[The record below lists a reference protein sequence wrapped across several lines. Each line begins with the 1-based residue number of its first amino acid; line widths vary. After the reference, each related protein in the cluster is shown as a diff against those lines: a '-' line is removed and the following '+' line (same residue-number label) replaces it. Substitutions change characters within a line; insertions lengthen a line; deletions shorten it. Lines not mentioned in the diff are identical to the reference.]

1 MDENYVRAQ
10 DAFTCLRQISANPVG
25 TPLVWD
31 WVRENWEFLVK
42 RYTLNDR
49 YLGQLIPA
57 ITSSFASEVKL
68 NEIKDFYKKYPEAGA
83 GELYRTRGLETVVN
97 NIKWLEKNEGKIEAW
112 LNSR

>member
-1 MDENYVRAQ
+1 MNENYVRAQ
-10 DAFTCLRQISANPVG
+10 DVFTCLRQISANPIG
-25 TPLVWD
+25 TSLVWD

-42 RYTLNDR
+42 RYTLNNR

-68 NEIKDFYKKYPEAGA
+68 NEMKTFFEKYPEAGA
-83 GELYRTRGLETVVN
+83 GALYRTRALETVVT
-97 NIKWLEKNEGKIEAW
+97 NIKWLQKNGLKIEEW

>member
-1 MDENYVRAQ
+1 MNENYVRAQ
-10 DAFTCLRQISANPVG
+10 DVFGCLRQISNNPVG

-57 ITSSFASEVKL
+57 ITGSFASEVKL
-68 NEIKDFYKKYPEAGA
+68 NEIKAFFEKYPKAGA
-83 GELYRTRGLETVVN
+83 GALYRTRALETVVN
-97 NIKWLEKNEGKIEAW
+97 NIKWLKKNGGKIEEW